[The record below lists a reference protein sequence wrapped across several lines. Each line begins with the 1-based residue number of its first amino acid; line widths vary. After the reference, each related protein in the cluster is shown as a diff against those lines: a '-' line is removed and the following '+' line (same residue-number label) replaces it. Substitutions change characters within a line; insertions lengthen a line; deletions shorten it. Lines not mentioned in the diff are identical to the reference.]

1 MGLVISL
8 VVQDGLVQ
16 RALEATKAAWGE
28 AWAAIELT
36 CRHRGIRI
44 TRREKQYFLSFML
57 SAVKLELPSGWP
69 LFSFIID
76 LSQGS

>member
-1 MGLVISL
+1 
-8 VVQDGLVQ
+8 
-16 RALEATKAAWGE
+16 
-28 AWAAIELT
+28 
-36 CRHRGIRI
+36 
-44 TRREKQYFLSFML
+44 ML